1 MPSQR
6 DLLRSKSNFTFT
18 HKPTSQPAQYL
29 VQFLFLSISFSTQYV
44 VPHKSGS
51 LDRVTSAG
59 ATRVAT
65 TSSDELPT
73 VATNRDAAALRT
85 TGRGCTTPSHSAVNT
100 ASWWAGS
107 LHRLRM
113 LMSRLSNGAPQTGN
127 AQRNRFNCACNSSFA
142 SAS

>member
-1 MPSQR
+1 MTSQR
-6 DLLRSKSNFTFT
+6 DFFRSKSNFKLTQ
-18 HKPTSQPAQYL
+18 KPNSQPAPPSST
-29 VQFLFLSISFSTQYV
+29 VFIPPNFISTQYV

-59 ATRVAT
+59 TTRVAT

-73 VATNRDAAALRT
+73 VAINRDAAALRT